1 MPGKRVMKKVFTFHG
16 SDSSC
21 GCAWL
26 SRRTAEMVAE
36 KRKDLRVLLV
46 HASHSGSAGTC
57 LSGASMESI
66 RPYVC
71 ARKALPQGAAER
83 TACRGD
89 LSVISGAGPSAVF
102 GAFCPDMSESF
113 IKRMAAEYDIVIC
126 DSGSEIG
133 QGLPLGAMFASDSIY
148 AVFSHSEE
156 SFRRFE
162 WLRPLYEKLGLKLNG
177 YVLDRFP
184 ADSPYPPEYVSER
197 LGVDIGRVFFIPFAA
212 LKKDIET
219 IAEDIIKDAPK
230 APESLAV

>member
-1 MPGKRVMKKVFTFHG
+1 MKKVFTFHG
-16 SDSSC
+16 FDSSC

-26 SRRTAEMVAE
+26 SRRTAETIAE
-36 KRKDLRVLLV
+36 KRKDLRILLV
-46 HASHSGSAGTC
+46 HASHSETAGAGRGT
-57 LSGASMESI
+57 SSMESI

-71 ARKALPQGAAER
+71 ARKALPAGFAQKSS
-83 TACRGD
+83 CRGD

-113 IKRMAAEYDIVIC
+113 IKRMSAEYDIVIC
-126 DSGSEIG
+126 DSGSELG
-133 QGLPLGAMFASDSIY
+133 QGLPLGAMFASDRIY

-162 WLRPLYEKLGLKLNG
+162 WLRPLFDKLGLKLNG

-184 ADSPYPPEYVSER
+184 ADSPYPAEYVSER
-197 LGVDIGRVFFIPFAA
+197 LCVDRNRVFTVPCAA
-212 LKKDIET
+212 LKKDIEA
-219 IAEDIIKDAPK
+219 IADDIIKDAFA